1 MNANVRNTLKLII
14 GAVGF
19 FALLVAIQAILAN
32 HNSRIDLTPQK
43 KFSLSER
50 TEKIVQELKKD
61 VEVKAFINPDRPENF
76 FLEDLLGRMAALSPH
91 FRFQLIE
98 INRNPALARQYNATQ
113 YGTLVFESDI
123 RKTSM
128 LSSGENALVSS
139 LLQVTRR
146 REKVIYFLTGHGE
159 ANLQDS
165 NTQTGYTKLR
175 GALGDEFYQMQ
186 SFSFAEKAA
195 VPDDASVVVLL
206 GPRKQFLPPEL
217 EALAAYLK
225 RGGALFVL
233 IDPDA
238 PASLIAFLEPYGLYS
253 PPLIAVDPAKRLYA
267 SEILTFRVSATKN
280 PHPMIKSVNAPPI
293 FSLSRVIEVR
303 PDPAKGITVRPILAT
318 GGEGW
323 ATPEANVPKTGEGQF
338 VEGRDVSG
346 PVPIAGEITIG
357 SGEQLG
363 RIVIFGDSDLA
374 NNGLIEQGGNKDLF
388 VNAVNWLSEDVEQ
401 MAARPAAQQMGKN
414 QMILSQDEGGRILFL
429 STGLMP
435 GTFLLLGIGIFMWR
449 RRQRA

>member
-1 MNANVRNTLKLII
+1 MNANTRNVLKLIL
-14 GAVGF
+14 ATVGF
-19 FALLVAIQAILAN
+19 FTLLVVIQAILSN
-32 HNSRIDLTPQK
+32 HNGRIDLTPTK

-50 TEKIVQELKKD
+50 TQKIVRDLKKD

-76 FLEDLLGRMAALSPH
+76 FVEDLLGRMAALSPH
-91 FRFQLIE
+91 FRYKLIE

-128 LSSGENALVSS
+128 LSSGENALASS

-146 REKVIYFLTGHGE
+146 SEKIIYFLTGHGE
-159 ANLQDS
+159 ADLQNS
-165 NTQTGYTKLR
+165 NTENGYTKLR
-175 GALGDEFYQMQ
+175 GALGDEFYQMKIL
-186 SFSFAEKAA
+186 SFAEKAA
-195 VPDDASVVVLL
+195 VPDDAAVVVLL

-217 EALAAYLK
+217 EALAAYVK
-225 RGGALFVL
+225 QGGALFVL

-238 PASLIAFLEPYGLYS
+238 PASLISFLEPYGLYS
-253 PPLIAVDPAKRLYA
+253 PPLVAVDPAKRLYA
-267 SEILTFRVSATKN
+267 SEILTFRVSATKD

-293 FSLSRVIEVR
+293 FSLARVIEVR
-303 PDPAKGITVRPILAT
+303 PDPAKSITVRPVLAT

-323 ATPEANVPKTGEGQF
+323 ATAEATMPRAGEGQF

-357 SGEQLG
+357 SGENMG
-363 RIVIFGDSDLA
+363 RILIFGDSDLA

-388 VNAVNWLSEDVEQ
+388 INAINWLSEDVEQ
-401 MAARPAAQQMGKN
+401 MASRPAAQIMGKN
-414 QMILSQDEGGRILFL
+414 QMILSQQEGGTILFL

-435 GTFLLLGIGIFMWR
+435 GIFLLLGIGIFLWR
-449 RRQRA
+449 RRQRT